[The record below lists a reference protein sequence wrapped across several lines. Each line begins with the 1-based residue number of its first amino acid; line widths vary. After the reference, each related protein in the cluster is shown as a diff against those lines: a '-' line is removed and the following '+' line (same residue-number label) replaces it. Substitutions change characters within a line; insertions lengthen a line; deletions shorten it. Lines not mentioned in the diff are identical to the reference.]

1 VPFDYRAAT
10 ATSAS
15 AITSV
20 ATVTSIT
27 LSYSDVDPARPH
39 TKANLRDRS
48 RNGCED
54 KPDGG
59 QEQHN
64 VFTHAWSLL

>member
-1 VPFDYRAAT
+1 MIPCVSRALASLDTSRHNGAVPPAVPFDYRAAT

-27 LSYSDVDPARPH
+27 LSYSDVDPARSY
-39 TKANLRDRS
+39 TNANL
-48 RNGCED
+48 
-54 KPDGG
+54 
-59 QEQHN
+59 
-64 VFTHAWSLL
+64 